1 MAGLLERAIIKALEK
16 RAEHIKLPGWN
27 GKVKREGHNKNTA
40 LTLSAVWA
48 AVGLI
53 AGHMAS
59 VPLNLYRRLP
69 GGGKEKATDNP
80 LWRTLHDEPYPGIS
94 SYEFREALYGN
105 IELYGVGFVQVTY
118 NRERINLLPFNSMHV
133 NPDKDKK
140 VYHIINSNGTYDVPA
155 ASMIVFP
162 SFTLDGSNP
171 LNVVSHRK
179 RSISLAISYEE
190 RAEAYNINGAMPS
203 GVVTWGAGYS
213 KLSKEAQD
221 RLEKKWEEI
230 YQGVSASGGTAFM
243 PEGSEFKP
251 VSFDPE
257 ALQMLGSREF
267 SIQEVAR
274 WFGVKPHKLADLSR
288 ATFSNIEHLSIE
300 HVQDTILPRARKS
313 ESILTI
319 ALIPEGKRAEYFIE
333 YNLDGLQRGDFASRM
348 QAYAVGKQWGWLST
362 NEIRALENMNPVPDD
377 QGGDEYL
384 VPLNMIPASSLS
396 ETNISVNNPN
406 ADRNDHDH
414 KNVKIRGAVFDRTKY
429 LRYRAAATVRRQIT
443 SAYKPAFERSENGIL
458 KQEIGPVREAAD
470 KYLPKNLPGFLQFLD
485 GFYNNE
491 EFGKTVKAGVEGV
504 ISDYAGQISNAA
516 VEEIGAELDQDQLS
530 STVTSYIENL
540 VIRHLSSSKNQ
551 LRQIARDGSSDEERN
566 SFDDVNQRLD
576 EWSEKRAGKFRDN
589 EPIRAEGAF
598 SKAAWSLVGV
608 QKIVWV
614 TFGKSCPYCTQL
626 DGKIIEMTGY
636 FLGKGESVD
645 VDGKESI
652 ITSGKIGHPQL
663 HQGCDCG
670 IAAVI

>member
-1 MAGLLERAIIKALEK
+1 MAGLLERVLFRVLEK

-27 GKVKREGHNKNTA
+27 GKVKRDGHDKYTQ

-69 GGGKEKATDNP
+69 GGGKEKATDHP
-80 LWRTLHDEPYPGIS
+80 LWQTLHDEPYPGIS

-105 IELYGVGFVQVTY
+105 IELCGVGYVQVTY
-118 NRERINLLPFNSMHV
+118 NQGRINLLPFNSRHV
-133 NPDKDKK
+133 DPDKEKK
-140 VYHIINSNGTYDVPA
+140 VYHIRNAVGTYDVPA
-155 ASMIVFP
+155 AAMIVFP
-162 SFTLDGSNP
+162 SFTLDGSSP
-171 LNVVSHRK
+171 LNVASHRK

-213 KLSKEAQD
+213 KLSKEAQT
-221 RLEKKWEEI
+221 RLEKKWEEL
-230 YQGVSASGGTAFM
+230 YQGVSSSGGTAFM

-257 ALQMLGSREF
+257 ALQMLESREF

-319 ALIPEGKRAEYFIE
+319 ALIPEDRRAEYFIE

-348 QAYAVGKQWGWLST
+348 AAYAVGKQWGWLST

-384 VPLNMIPASSLS
+384 VPLNMIPASSLGETKITGNNAVS
-396 ETNISVNNPN
+396 ERHNHANL
-406 ADRNDHDH
+406 
-414 KNVKIRGAVFDRTKY
+414 KIRGAVYDRTTY

-443 SAYKPAFERSENGIL
+443 TAYKPAFERAENGIL
-458 KQEIGPVREAAD
+458 KQEIGPVREAAE

-491 EFGKTVKAGVEGV
+491 EFGKTIKAGVEGV
-504 ISDYAGQISNAA
+504 LSDYANQIGSAA
-516 VEEIGAELDQDQLS
+516 AEEIGAELEQDQLS
-530 STVTSYIENL
+530 STVTSYIENV
-540 VIRHLSSSKNQ
+540 VIRHLSGSKNQ
-551 LRQIARDGSSDEERN
+551 LKQVAKEGSSEEEKN
-566 SFDDVNQRLD
+566 AFNDVNQRLD
-576 EWSEKRAGKFRDN
+576 EWSEKRAGKFGDN

-614 TFGKSCPYCTQL
+614 TFGESCPYCAQL

-645 VDGKESI
+645 VEGEGSI